1 MFPSIPALLTA
12 SAAASV
18 LASTA
23 LASPTPIPISMSG
36 GSASSQAL
44 SLVRRDNWTPPAGL
58 NVTYQSEYN
67 A

>member
-1 MFPSIPALLTA
+1 MFPSIPTLVT
-12 SAAASV
+12 AAATV

-23 LASPTPIPISMSG
+23 LASPTPIPIAPCEAG
-36 GSASSQAL
+36 
-44 SLVRRDNWTPPAGL
+44 LVRRDNWTPPAGL